1 MISSKDCLCKALLSY
16 LLVPRRDQKPQ
27 EASGRSAILIP
38 FGKLR
43 PKATLENAFPGFLA
57 PRFQR
62 TRRMLLW
69 RDTMPVMISKVKRSQ
84 VHPQC
89 GKHKT
94 NLQNR
99 QSWGEEWSHWLQ
111 RWPGDWVSH
120 GYCLLEPE
128 WRDAWRP
135 VTTSDSMP
143 FWPVILYVTKNH
155 TENITQRRRR
165 WTLIKMPVCIEHVC
179 CCLAHFLIL
188 LFEIVHDPL
197 TWRMKAAFL

>member
-1 MISSKDCLCKALLSY
+1 MPFL
-16 LLVPRRDQKPQ
+16 
-27 EASGRSAILIP
+27 ASWHPGSRELEGCFSDVIQCQSWSV
-38 FGKLR
+38 KLR
-43 PKATLENAFPGFLA
+43 EVKSIHSVESTK
-57 PRFQR
+57 QIYR
-62 TRRMLLW
+62 TDR
-69 RDTMPVMISKVKRSQ
+69 
-84 VHPQC
+84 
-89 GKHKT
+89 
-94 NLQNR
+94 
-99 QSWGEEWSHWLQ
+99 SWGEEWSHRLQ

-128 WRDAWRP
+128 WRDAWQP

-155 TENITQRRRR
+155 TENITQRRLR
-165 WTLIKMPVCIEHVC
+165 WTLIKMPVCIEDVC